1 MSDLSIDP
9 DKLSEETELF
19 SNLVDS
25 KRQPQ
30 FRHQISRVV
39 VLHDNKLQTFSEEA
53 LTSENVEFDLDSFW
67 SGNLAWF

>member
-1 MSDLSIDP
+1 LSIDP
-9 DKLSEETELF
+9 DELAEETDLF
-19 SNLVDS
+19 SNLVAS

-30 FRHQISRVV
+30 YRHQISRVV

-53 LTSENVEFDLDSFW
+53 VASEDVEFDLDSFW